1 MSTLK
6 DKIVIAS
13 SNKGKIKEFQSY
25 FDSFGL
31 ILIPQEE
38 MGVSDIE
45 ETGKTYVE
53 NSILKARHASKV
65 TGLPAIA
72 DDSGLSVEY
81 LDGQPGI
88 YSARFSGPGSDDKK
102 NRDLLLKK
110 LEGVP
115 FEERHASYHAVITL
129 LHHHD
134 DPTPYIAHGIWH
146 GIIAKEEK
154 GEFGFGYDSLFIV
167 PDLGCHAAE
176 LDVETK
182 QNYSHRGIALRKLT
196 KYLSTNKIDC

>member
-31 ILIPQEE
+31 ILIPQKE

-176 LDVETK
+176 LRVETK
-182 QNYSHRGIALRKLT
+182 QNYSHRGIALQKLT
-196 KYLSTNKIDC
+196 KYLSTNKIDR

>member
-182 QNYSHRGIALRKLT
+182 QNFSHLGIALRKLT

>member
-6 DKIVIAS
+6 NNIVIAS

-31 ILIPQEE
+31 ILIPQKE

-146 GIIAKEEK
+146 GIIAKKEK

-167 PDLGCHAAE
+167 PDLRCHAAE

-182 QNYSHRGIALRKLT
+182 QNYSHRGIALQKLT
-196 KYLSTNKIDC
+196 KYLSTNKIDR

>member
-13 SNKGKIKEFQSY
+13 SNKGKVKEFQSY

-129 LHHHD
+129 LHHHG

-196 KYLSTNKIDC
+196 KYLSTNKIDR

>member
-31 ILIPQEE
+31 ILIPQKE

-88 YSARFSGPGSDDKK
+88 YSARFSGPGSDDRK
-102 NRDLLLKK
+102 NRNLLLMK
-110 LEGVP
+110 LESVP
-115 FEERHASYHAVITL
+115 FE
-129 LHHHD
+129 
-134 DPTPYIAHGIWH
+134 
-146 GIIAKEEK
+146 
-154 GEFGFGYDSLFIV
+154 
-167 PDLGCHAAE
+167 
-176 LDVETK
+176 
-182 QNYSHRGIALRKLT
+182 
-196 KYLSTNKIDC
+196 

>member
-31 ILIPQEE
+31 ILIPQKE

-115 FEERHASYHAVITL
+115 FEERRASYHAVITL

-196 KYLSTNKIDC
+196 KYLSTNKIDR

>member
-13 SNKGKIKEFQSY
+13 SNKGKVKEFQSY

-31 ILIPQEE
+31 ILIPQKE

-129 LHHHD
+129 LHHHG

-196 KYLSTNKIDC
+196 KYLSTNKIDR

>member
-31 ILIPQEE
+31 ILIPQKE

-129 LHHHD
+129 LHHHG

-167 PDLGCHAAE
+167 PDLRCHAAE

-182 QNYSHRGIALRKLT
+182 QNYSHRGIALRQLT
-196 KYLSTNKIDC
+196 KYLSTNKIDR

>member
-31 ILIPQEE
+31 ILIPQKE

-110 LEGVP
+110 LDGVP

-167 PDLGCHAAE
+167 PDLRCHAAE

-196 KYLSTNKIDC
+196 KYLSTNKIDR

>member
-31 ILIPQEE
+31 ILIPQKE

-129 LHHHD
+129 LHHHG

-167 PDLGCHAAE
+167 PDLRCHAAE

-196 KYLSTNKIDC
+196 KYLSTNKIDR

>member
-31 ILIPQEE
+31 ILIPQKE

-167 PDLGCHAAE
+167 PDLRCHAAE

>member
-31 ILIPQEE
+31 ILIPQKE

-129 LHHHD
+129 LHHHG

-176 LDVETK
+176 LDIETK

-196 KYLSTNKIDC
+196 KYLSTNKIDR

>member
-31 ILIPQEE
+31 ILIPQKE

-102 NRDLLLKK
+102 NRNLLLKK

-115 FEERHASYHAVITL
+115 FEKRHASYHAVITL
-129 LHHHD
+129 LHHHN

-196 KYLSTNKIDC
+196 KYLSTNKIDR

>member
-31 ILIPQEE
+31 ILIPQKE

-81 LDGQPGI
+81 LNGQPGI

-167 PDLGCHAAE
+167 PDLRCHAAE

-182 QNYSHRGIALRKLT
+182 QTYSHRGIALRKLT
-196 KYLSTNKIDC
+196 KYLSTNKIDR

>member
-6 DKIVIAS
+6 DKIIIAS

-31 ILIPQEE
+31 ILIPQKE

-110 LEGVP
+110 LEGIP

-182 QNYSHRGIALRKLT
+182 QNYSHRGIALQKLT
-196 KYLSTNKIDC
+196 KYLSTNKIDR

>member
-88 YSARFSGPGSDDKK
+88 YSARFSGPGSDDKR

-115 FEERHASYHAVITL
+115 FEKRHASYHAVITL

-196 KYLSTNKIDC
+196 KYLSTNKIDR

>member
-6 DKIVIAS
+6 NNIVIAS

-31 ILIPQEE
+31 ILIPQKE

-167 PDLGCHAAE
+167 PDLRCHAAE

-182 QNYSHRGIALRKLT
+182 QNYSHRGIALQKLT
-196 KYLSTNKIDC
+196 KYLSTNKIDR

>member
-167 PDLGCHAAE
+167 PDLRCHAAE

>member
-31 ILIPQEE
+31 ILIPQKE

-53 NSILKARHASKV
+53 NSIIKARLASKV
-65 TGLPAIA
+65 TGLPSIA

-154 GEFGFGYDSLFIV
+154 GEFGFGYDSLFMV

-182 QNYSHRGIALRKLT
+182 QHYSHRGIALRKLT
-196 KYLSTNKIDC
+196 EYLSTNKIDR

>member
-1 MSTLK
+1 VSTLK

-31 ILIPQEE
+31 MLIPQKE

-129 LHHHD
+129 LHHHS

-167 PDLGCHAAE
+167 PDLRCHAAE

-196 KYLSTNKIDC
+196 KYLSTNKIDR

>member
-31 ILIPQEE
+31 ILIPQKE

-167 PDLGCHAAE
+167 PDLKCHAAE

-182 QNYSHRGIALRKLT
+182 QNYSHRGIALRKLI
-196 KYLSTNKIDC
+196 KYLSTNKIDR

>member
-31 ILIPQEE
+31 ILIPQKE

-81 LDGQPGI
+81 LNGQPGI

-176 LDVETK
+176 LRVETK

-196 KYLSTNKIDC
+196 KYLSTNKIDR

>member
-31 ILIPQEE
+31 ILIPQKE

-88 YSARFSGPGSDDKK
+88 YSARFSGPGSDDKR

-110 LEGVP
+110 LDGVP
-115 FEERHASYHAVITL
+115 FEKRHASYHAVITL

-167 PDLGCHAAE
+167 PDLRCHAAE

-196 KYLSTNKIDC
+196 KYLSTNKIDR

>member
-31 ILIPQEE
+31 ILIPQKE

-115 FEERHASYHAVITL
+115 FEKRHASYHAVITL

-196 KYLSTNKIDC
+196 KYLSTNKIDR

>member
-31 ILIPQEE
+31 ILIPQKE

-115 FEERHASYHAVITL
+115 FEKRHASYHAVITL

-167 PDLGCHAAE
+167 PDLRCHAAE

-196 KYLSTNKIDC
+196 KYLSTNKIDR

>member
-1 MSTLK
+1 VSHLK

-31 ILIPQEE
+31 ILIPQKE

-167 PDLGCHAAE
+167 PDLRCHAAE

-196 KYLSTNKIDC
+196 KYLSTNKIDR

>member
-6 DKIVIAS
+6 DKIIIAS

-31 ILIPQEE
+31 ILIPQKE

-196 KYLSTNKIDC
+196 KYLSTNKIDR

>member
-31 ILIPQEE
+31 ILIPQKE

-115 FEERHASYHAVITL
+115 FEERNASYHTVITL
-129 LHHHD
+129 LHHHN

-196 KYLSTNKIDC
+196 KYLSTNKIDR

>member
-31 ILIPQEE
+31 MLIPQKE

-167 PDLGCHAAE
+167 PDLRCHAAE

-196 KYLSTNKIDC
+196 KYLSTNKIDR

>member
-6 DKIVIAS
+6 NNIVIAS

-31 ILIPQEE
+31 ILIPQKE

-167 PDLGCHAAE
+167 PDLRCHAAE

>member
-31 ILIPQEE
+31 ILIPQKE

-88 YSARFSGPGSDDKK
+88 YSARFSGPVSDDKK

-167 PDLGCHAAE
+167 PDLRCHAAE

-182 QNYSHRGIALRKLT
+182 QNYSHRGIALRQLT
-196 KYLSTNKIDC
+196 KYLSTNKIDR

>member
-6 DKIVIAS
+6 NNIVIAS

-31 ILIPQEE
+31 ILIPQKE

-45 ETGKTYVE
+45 ETGRTYVE

-110 LEGVP
+110 LEGIP

-196 KYLSTNKIDC
+196 EYLSTNKIDR

>member
-25 FDSFGL
+25 FDSFGR
-31 ILIPQEE
+31 ILIPQKE

-65 TGLPAIA
+65 TGLPALA

-88 YSARFSGPGSDDKK
+88 YSARFSGPGSNDKK
-102 NRDLLLKK
+102 NRDLLLRK

-167 PDLGCHAAE
+167 PDLRCHAAE

-196 KYLSTNKIDC
+196 KYLSTNKIDR

>member
-31 ILIPQEE
+31 ILIPQKE

-129 LHHHD
+129 LHHHG

-182 QNYSHRGIALRKLT
+182 QNYSHRGIALRQLT
-196 KYLSTNKIDC
+196 KYLSTNKIDR

>member
-13 SNKGKIKEFQSY
+13 SNKGKVKEFQSY

-115 FEERHASYHAVITL
+115 FEKRRASYHAIITL

-167 PDLGCHAAE
+167 PDLRCHAAE

-196 KYLSTNKIDC
+196 KYLSTNKIDR

>member
-31 ILIPQEE
+31 ILIPQKE

-102 NRDLLLKK
+102 NRNLLLKK
-110 LEGVP
+110 LESVP
-115 FEERHASYHAVITL
+115 FEKRHASYHAVITL
-129 LHHHD
+129 LRHHN

-196 KYLSTNKIDC
+196 KYLSTNKIDR

>member
-31 ILIPQEE
+31 ILIPQKE

-102 NRDLLLKK
+102 NRDLLLRK

-167 PDLGCHAAE
+167 PDLRCHAAE

-182 QNYSHRGIALRKLT
+182 QNYSHRGIALRQLT
-196 KYLSTNKIDC
+196 KYLSTNKIDR